1 MEPVPP
7 DTRTRILVAAA
18 RVVRDKGVQRLTLEE
33 VARVASVSKGGLL
46 YHFSTKEQ
54 LIQAMLEYAL
64 IAFEDELNKVHA
76 GDAEPG
82 SWLRAYIKASFPDQK
97 SSLYEQSM
105 LASALLASVG
115 NEPSLAGPYGTHLK
129 SWARRA
135 VEDGIDPA
143 VAQIIR
149 LAVDA
154 LWLHEALG
162 LQPFDRAE
170 RARLIKDM
178 VALTKSA
185 VSLGASKRRGRR

>member
-129 SWARRA
+129 SWVERA
-135 VEDGIDPA
+135 EEDGIDPA

-162 LQPFDRAE
+162 LEPFDDVE

-185 VSLGASKRRGRR
+185 VSLGASKRRRRR